1 VFTNIQ
7 VNQDRN
13 PWPKAE
19 VAAAIDPTE
28 AGAWVV
34 MTNDFRRNFDQMF
47 FHVST
52 NNGATWTDDAMVGG
66 SDPFTGFIPSTFQS
80 DPGVSFDDSGNS
92 FLSTITGNLLIDFNS
107 GYENVDTEID
117 IAQGFAHGTYASLLP
132 TPIDIQPCNGLIFT
146 GPFTCDAT
154 LDKPFVTTDSN
165 PSSPNNGTT
174 YVYYTLFCN
183 APLSGVCVDGNATVP
198 LFQSAI
204 VESHSPGPGQPFSIP
219 ELVSGSLINTQFSDL
234 VIDYGGT
241 PHIFFDDFT
250 NSPTINMWESTLVG
264 GTWVVSAKP
273 VASFTF
279 NGLGNFTWVFRSAGA
294 EAPGCGIHGATAFC
308 AFSANQVGTGKAEA
322 TPSV

>member
-1 VFTNIQ
+1 MTNRASSSGSFPLWWVGFAVLLACLLFVPPASAQNQKTVAPFTDFPSYVKYVASHHKAPFDRDGSVLPQGAAKALHQAAIAHAAKESAPSTPSTFTNVQ

-13 PWPKAE
+13 PSPKAE
-19 VAAAIDPTE
+19 IAAAIDPTD

-80 DPGVSFDDSGNS
+80 DTSLHFDDSGNS
-92 FLSTITGNLLIDFNS
+92 YLWTITGNLLIDFNA

-132 TPIDIQPCNGLIFT
+132 TPIDVQPCNGLIFT

-183 APLSGVCVDGNATVP
+183 FPASGVCVDGNATVP
-198 LFQSAI
+198 LF
-204 VESHSPGPGQPFSIP
+204 
-219 ELVSGSLINTQFSDL
+219 
-234 VIDYGGT
+234 
-241 PHIFFDDFT
+241 
-250 NSPTINMWESTLVG
+250 
-264 GTWVVSAKP
+264 
-273 VASFTF
+273 
-279 NGLGNFTWVFRSAGA
+279 
-294 EAPGCGIHGATAFC
+294 
-308 AFSANQVGTGKAEA
+308 
-322 TPSV
+322 